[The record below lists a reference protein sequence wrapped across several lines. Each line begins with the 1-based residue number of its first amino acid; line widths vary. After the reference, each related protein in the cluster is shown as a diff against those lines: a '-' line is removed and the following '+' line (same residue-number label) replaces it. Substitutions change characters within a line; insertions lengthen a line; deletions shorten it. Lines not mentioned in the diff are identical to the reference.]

1 MPNHRTIV
9 EYNASCFQ
17 DFQVDC
23 RYGRGI
29 LFKLRGDYS
38 RFPSRDAMNQ
48 FVARLKKAGKIDHLT
63 QHICTNDPFIMDD
76 MSLQIWANTYITELP
91 PWTGVSTLDSVVSQT
106 KLHQYATLLRV
117 ARDEENALRFDTYE
131 RALELAVLAASVKGD
146 SSPKNQTIFVPAALN
161 EACERFIAAVNSSD
175 EMSTDTVSTDTGNSS
190 DDLFESSSE
199 SS

>member
-1 MPNHRTIV
+1 MLPV
-9 EYNASCFQ
+9 FQ

-91 PWTGVSTLDSVVSQT
+91 PWTGVSTLDFVGSQT
-106 KLHQYATLLRV
+106 ELHQYVTLRRV
-117 ARDEENALRFDTYE
+117 ASDDENALRFDTYE
-131 RALELAVLAASVKGD
+131 RAVELAVLAASVVGD
-146 SSPKNQTIFVPAALN
+146 SSPMGRMIVAPAAMH
-161 EACERFIAAVNSSD
+161 EACKKIIAAVKSSD
-175 EMSTDTVSTDTGNSS
+175 EVSTDTGFTDTGNSS
-190 DDLFESSSE
+190 DDLFESSSD